1 MAATTPR
8 VVGLRTD
15 AAVEPLGIDD
25 PSPRFSWRIEADR
38 AGVHQT
44 SYRVVVA
51 TSAASAERAHGP
63 GVIWDSD
70 VIRSDDPFVVYGG
83 PTLRSRTRY
92 YWAVRVAINGAAG
105 VVASPVSWFE
115 TAYLSASEWKGD
127 WIAGPQ
133 RIERPLIAAE
143 GAADDACC
151 LAVDTGLYAPAAAG
165 DSSIKVTSVAGFVAG
180 RHFTI
185 GGETVTTALVGTPPS
200 ATVLASATS
209 AGADNIKVARVSG
222 FARGLPITIGPFQA
236 EVRTVGS
243 AAAMTRLALAA
254 AAGDAAAELS
264 AGVSMRTGEP
274 IVIDAERGTITEVIT
289 GQQDHAA
296 AQPAG
301 MGEANAGAAARGSTI
316 TVRFT
321 PALSSAHAAGAAVLL
336 PGTGITFAPALASAL
351 PRWTNVT
358 TPGAGVSFTP
368 PLNSAWDAGT
378 RISGEAP
385 EDFCRPPGVRGN
397 SGGCREIRPA
407 PMLRKAFTVAPAS
420 EHGPVVSARIYS
432 AGLAY
437 NNMTLNGT
445 RASGRLLDPGFTNYA
460 RTVLYTTDDVTRLIR
475 QEQSTA
481 AKNVIA
487 TQPGSGQ
494 FDDETTSGDWHWEDA
509 EWRATPRLRLDL
521 YVKYSDGFEQLIKSD
536 GSWKVTTE
544 GPTRYDGY
552 YLGETYDARR
562 EIAGWNGAD
571 YDDSAWPAARVV
583 TGPTG
588 ALRAEQ
594 EEPTREVAHSAPG
607 PRTSPKPG
615 IYVWDTGL
623 QRAGWAV
630 VSVYGARPGTPIQIL
645 YSDKTAADGTV
656 SSSGYTANGQIQ
668 TDYYIAKGTGTA
680 QHPEVFRPQFTY
692 KGFQYVQVSSPSNP
706 ASQAGGTPQPLPE
719 GVVATVDSIR
729 EIRTPM
735 QDTGSFDV
743 ANPLLYTIERNTRA
757 AVAENYVGGII
768 TDTPEYEKNPW
779 TGDAALSA
787 PTASLLF
794 DTERQYMKSLQDMV
808 DNQVAA
814 TGEVS
819 LLAPTNKGYGYVG
832 QTFKP
837 VADGGATPIWDA
849 FWFVLPWESYMRY
862 GDIRTLQIAYPL
874 MQKYLDEWIPRWTN
888 KDGDNYR
895 YTLTSGLGD
904 WDPPTGTD
912 AAVGTPARVHIPPV
926 VAPASTAYYG
936 YLAKIAAGSAR
947 ALGRTA
953 DATHFDQVF
962 ADIRRDFDA
971 RWWDA
976 GVGYYRE
983 SPDQIFLQS
992 MQVLPLAFDLV
1003 PDDKRAD
1010 LEAKLVDDIMKVR
1023 AGHEEVGIAGAR
1035 WILPVLSQADAEGV
1049 AGAAEAAY
1057 AVASQTTYPSYGY
1070 WISLGWTSL
1079 GESWEK
1085 SSRTRSHHMFGPVT
1099 QWFYENLAGIRP
1111 LEPGYKEIAFAP
1123 TIPAGLDHAEATYDS
1138 VRGKIACSWRREGSS
1153 LTLDVTVPP
1162 NATGVVYVP
1171 ALAPENVTVAYAK
1184 FVSKQ
1189 GTRLVYR
1196 VESGTYRFTI
1206 RR

>member
-1 MAATTPR
+1 M
-8 VVGLRTD
+8 
-15 AAVEPLGIDD
+15 EPLGIDD

-38 AGVHQT
+38 GGVHQT
-44 SYRVVVA
+44 AYRVVVA
-51 TSAASAERAHGP
+51 TSATSAERAHGP
-63 GVIWDSD
+63 GVIWDSK
-70 VIRSDDPFVVYGG
+70 VIRSDDPFLVYAG
-83 PTLRSRTRY
+83 PALASRTRY
-92 YWAVRVAINGAAG
+92 YWTVRVAINGATGVLAG
-105 VVASPVSWFE
+105 PVSSFE
-115 TAYLSASEWKGD
+115 TAYLSAAEWKGD
-127 WIAGPQ
+127 WISGPQ
-133 RIERPLIAAE
+133 RIERPLTAAE
-143 GAADDACC
+143 GADDDACC
-151 LAVDTGLYAPAAAG
+151 LAVDTSLYAPAAAG
-165 DSSIKVTSVAGFVAG
+165 DSTIKVTSVAGFVAG

-185 GGETVTTALVGTPPS
+185 GGETVTTSQVGSPAF
-200 ATVLASATS
+200 ATVLASAAS

-222 FARGLPITIGPFQA
+222 FARGLPITIGSFHA
-236 EVRTVGS
+236 EVRSVGS
-243 AAAMTRLALAA
+243 AAAMTRLAEAA
-254 AAGDAAAELS
+254 AAGDAAAQLR
-264 AGVSMRTGEP
+264 ARVNIRTGEP
-274 IVIDAERGTITEVIT
+274 IVIGEERGIITQVII
-289 GQQDHAA
+289 GQEHSAA

-301 MGEANAGAAARGSTI
+301 MGGANAGPASAPTI

-336 PGTGITFAPALASAL
+336 PGTGITFSPTLPSAL
-351 PRWTNVT
+351 PRGTNVT

-368 PLNSAWDAGT
+368 PLKSAYEAST
-378 RISGEAP
+378 KITGEAP
-385 EDFCRPPGVRGN
+385 EDFCRPSGVRGN
-397 SGGCREIRPA
+397 SGACREIRPA
-407 PMLRKAFTVAPAS
+407 PMLRKPFTVAPVS
-420 EHGPVVSARIYS
+420 EHGPLVSARVYS

-445 RASGRLLDPGFTNYA
+445 RTSGRLLDPGFTNYA
-460 RTVLYTTDDVTRLIR
+460 RTVLYTTDDVTGLMR
-475 QEQSTA
+475 QEQSAA
-481 AKNVIA
+481 AKNAIA
-487 TQPGSGQ
+487 TQLGSGQ
-494 FDDETTSGDWHWEDA
+494 FDDETTSGDWNWEYA

-521 YVKYSDGFEQLIKSD
+521 YLKYADGAEQLIKSD
-536 GSWKVTTE
+536 GSWKVTTA

-552 YLGETYDARR
+552 YVGETYDARR
-562 EIAGWNGAD
+562 EIAGWDAPD
-571 YDDSAWPAARVV
+571 YDDSAWQAARVV
-583 TGPTG
+583 TGSKG
-588 ALRAEQ
+588 VLRAEQ
-594 EEPTREVAHSAPG
+594 EEATREVAHSAPG
-607 PRTSPKPG
+607 PRTNPKPG
-615 IYVWDTGL
+615 VYVWDTGL

-630 VSVYGARPGTPIQIL
+630 VSVYGARRGTPIQIS

-656 SSSGYTANGQIQ
+656 SSFGYTADGQIQ

-680 QHPEVFRPQFTY
+680 DHPELFMPQFTY
-692 KGFQYVQVSSPSNP
+692 KGFQYIQISSPSDP
-706 ASQAGGTPQPLPE
+706 ANQAGGTPQPLPD

-729 EIRTPM
+729 EIRAPL
-735 QDTGSFDV
+735 QDTGGFD
-743 ANPLLYTIERNTRA
+743 AGNPLLYTIERNTRA
-757 AVAENYVGGII
+757 AVAENYAAGII

-819 LLAPTNKGYGYVG
+819 VLAPTNKGYGYVG

-837 VADGGATPIWDA
+837 AANGGATPIWDA

-862 GDIRTLQIAYPL
+862 GDIRTLHIAYPL
-874 MQKYLDEWIPRWTN
+874 MQKYLDEWIPRWTD

-904 WDPPTGTD
+904 WDPPTGAD
-912 AAVGTPARVHIPPV
+912 AAEGAPARVHIPPV
-926 VAPASTAYYG
+926 VAPATTAYYA
-936 YLAKIAAGSAR
+936 YLAKIAADSAR

-953 DATHFDQVF
+953 DAAHFDQVF
-962 ADIRRDFDA
+962 ADIRRDLNA

-983 SPDQIFLQS
+983 GSDQIFLQT

-1003 PDDKRAD
+1003 PEDKRAD
-1010 LEAKLVDDIMKVR
+1010 LEAKLVDDIMETR

-1049 AGAAEAAY
+1049 AGAADAAY

-1070 WISLGWTSL
+1070 WVSLGWTSL

-1111 LEPGYKEIAFAP
+1111 LEPGYKQIAFSP
-1123 TIPAGLDHAEATYDS
+1123 TIPAGLDHAAATYDS
-1138 VRGKIACSWRREGSS
+1138 VRGRIASSWRREGST
-1153 LTLDVTVPP
+1153 LTLEVIVPP
-1162 NATGVVYVP
+1162 NATGQVYVP
-1171 ALAPENVTVAYAK
+1171 AFAPDHVTVTHAK

-1196 VESGTYRFTI
+1196 VESGSYRFTI